1 MQKKVPLMDAA
12 VSISSCLILP
22 VHSVAGVGGGA
33 GTMLIHLDSQFGA
46 KGSTQSDIM
55 LLGYLFANPP

>member
-1 MQKKVPLMDAA
+1 MDAA

>member
-12 VSISSCLILP
+12 VLISFCLILP